1 MFYYKSGHL
10 YPPTQQHFDSSTLG
24 AVPYPIGHGAPPPK
38 YRAITIWLIVFV
50 CVFVLDL
57 LVSGWLGIYHKLFLF
72 SSKIPEKFII
82 RFNDVGDSI
91 DSEGL
96 PFIILSKYE
105 KNCVL
110 GKDKRKLDKRKKEK
124 KRDEELKVYKH
135 KNSLFF
141 MNIE

>member
-1 MFYYKSGHL
+1 M
-10 YPPTQQHFDSSTLG
+10 
-24 AVPYPIGHGAPPPK
+24 
-38 YRAITIWLIVFV
+38 
-50 CVFVLDL
+50 
-57 LVSGWLGIYHKLFLF
+57 FLF

-105 KNCVL
+105 KNCVF

-124 KRDEELKVYKH
+124 KQDEELKVYKH